1 MRVKIQYS
9 VELDEVPEHAAE
21 LIEDE
26 CGTLSFCDHT
36 ISELCS
42 VLRQEDPNLKFSI
55 KKIDK
60 VRQMLAA
67 FDNRLMEMQ
76 NLLEGYDAAIN
87 PPIHPVMA
95 PPQPAAVE
103 ESPLNPDDSPLVKSG
118 RVDPETST
126 YQYEPSYSMPV
137 DDTFSDEES
146 PRLEE

>member
-76 NLLEGYDAAIN
+76 NLL
-87 PPIHPVMA
+87 
-95 PPQPAAVE
+95 
-103 ESPLNPDDSPLVKSG
+103 
-118 RVDPETST
+118 DPETST